1 MKKFIFSIIALL
13 GILMPNTAWAQTT
26 AGDEGSKNDWHYT
39 VNEDGTATIV
49 CFKHWHKHGDQD
61 TEAYCHCYSGDAVI
75 PSTIDGYTVTA
86 IGKECFSYCAITS
99 VTIPSTVKLID
110 EAAFYQ
116 CAAITEITIPA
127 SVDSIA
133 SGPFI
138 GSPIE
143 KLAIDDSPN
152 VLKLHTSV
160 DFRGMNS
167 LKTLYIGRNLNY
179 PVTPSI
185 GRTLFWG
192 TVALESLTFG
202 DYVTEIQEATFR
214 LCPELKEVIFG
225 PNMTYISDY
234 AFSQCEN
241 LISADLPYG
250 LTYIGK
256 SAFSHCKALPSPRFP
271 ETLTLIDDGA
281 YSQCEAITEIT
292 IPASVDSIASGPFS
306 GCPIEKLTIDDSPNV
321 LKLHTSVDFRG
332 LNSLKTLY
340 IGRNLNYTVTPSI
353 GRTLFWGTAELESL
367 TFGDHVTDIAE
378 ATFRLCPKLKE
389 VTFSPN
395 MTYISDYAFSECESL
410 VSADLPYGLKSIG
423 KSAFYK
429 TSIDTLRLP
438 QTVEDLGYS
447 SFAFTQ
453 NLSTVYSD
461 NPTPPACDGMVF
473 DGNDNWKDKTV
484 YVPAKSLD
492 AYKEATCWKE
502 FFNILPQGEAGYEQV
517 ATPTWTFQNEML
529 ALSTETTDAS
539 IYYATANWENE
550 AETDSI
556 ANTIDVSTRSTLY
569 QDPLEIT
576 DNVIIKMIA
585 AKEGMENSEVATFI
599 YDYKSWKE
607 LYETVR
613 AGEDLLSKAQ
623 DSGKVDEGLIEELKW
638 ALNEGDMMYQRRA
651 EMSNQEAK
659 YFTDAIVNICIKIK
673 EQMGATSELKQD
685 EEEFYLIGTA
695 ADWKAFAELAL
706 VNPKANA
713 RMTAD
718 IDLED
723 DQTMIGSVD
732 DPSKYYQGIFDG
744 EAHTLNVNYLAGSFV
759 APFRYVMGATIQRLH
774 VTGRMEANETC
785 CVGGIVASVKASEEN
800 LSTIIRSC
808 WSSALLVATTSGS
821 KQNTIGGIVAED
833 NGRVIID
840 DCLFD
845 GKFGKDNTTYN
856 GGFIANVWGTAVIR
870 NGLNVGE
877 YSTNTEYRS
886 GTFYRPDE
894 ERDPVT
900 LENAYYLNACG
911 TAQGTQATEEELA
924 NGEILKKLQNSR
936 TANVWKQGEAY
947 PILTMIPY
955 QAYMPEFSF
964 RDDYIVISSKSEG
977 AKIYYAIQEFDNNW
991 STDTIAHIATNLEVL
1006 VDSTEYEIPIEA
1018 REDLII
1024 KAIAVKKG
1032 MKNSEE
1038 AVYIYP
1044 YTEWLKMVDTINE
1057 LTARLND
1064 AMTDYT
1070 PSPEVQSMIDR
1081 FKTQV
1086 AYIYDI
1092 YYYERTEWDRER
1104 VIDERDRLQAL
1115 YYELEVKIKADQSED
1130 IIATYGNR
1138 IMYVMGQTT
1147 MAHALEQVGGREEV
1161 TKDIAAIVW
1170 NSTEALTRSD
1180 LEGFNNPNMLIYVQ
1194 TDSLAPE
1201 GVNNVIID
1209 GKAKSITLV
1218 DAEGNNNFFAPQEFT
1233 VESIS
1238 YTREF
1243 KQTTQK
1249 DISRGWEGISL
1260 PFTVQKFTHE
1270 SHGEIAPFGNDA
1282 SIFHFWLHL
1291 MTDKGLINAT
1301 TIEACKP
1308 YIISMPNNGSY
1319 PEAYNQAGKV
1329 TFSAENTTVPA
1340 SVYEQIWTA
1349 DGSVSMMPTF
1359 YNVEADEYTYALNVG
1374 REIEG
1379 YVEGSVFVKNYRT
1392 IRPFEVYTFHEPS
1405 RNEGAGARFI
1415 SVSSLFGGEGTTG
1428 IIEVIQPA
1436 NNDNVKVYSLNGT
1449 LLKQGKRHEVM
1460 NTLPKGV
1467 YIINNKKMVVK

>member
-1 MKKFIFSIIALL
+1 
-13 GILMPNTAWAQTT
+13 MPNTTWAQEPYAVLSDDHTVLT
-26 AGDEGSKNDWHYT
+26 FYYDDQKDSRNGMDVGPFQSIDDGNPET
-39 VNEDGTATIV
+39 VNSGWNSSRETI
-49 CFKHWHKHGDQD
+49 
-61 TEAYCHCYSGDAVI
+61 T
-75 PSTIDGYTVTA
+75 TVV
-86 IGKECFSYCAITS
+86 F
-99 VTIPSTVKLID
+99 
-110 EAAFYQ
+110 
-116 CAAITEITIPA
+116 
-127 SVDSIA
+127 
-133 SGPFI
+133 
-138 GSPIE
+138 
-143 KLAIDDSPN
+143 DDSFAN
-152 VLKLHTSV
+152 CNTIKSTAYWFFYLKALKEIKGLT
-160 DFRGMNS
+160 N
-167 LKTLYIGRNLNY
+167 LKTDN
-179 PVTPSI
+179 VTDM
-185 GRTLFWG
+185 WG
-192 TVALESLTFG
+192 MFSDCSSLESL
-202 DYVTEIQEATFR
+202 
-214 LCPELKEVIFG
+214 
-225 PNMTYISDY
+225 
-234 AFSQCEN
+234 
-241 LISADLPYG
+241 DL
-250 LTYIGK
+250 
-256 SAFSHCKALPSPRFP
+256 SAFNTKNVTCMIQLFYRCSSLTSLDVSSFNTENVTSFQSMFWGCSKI
-271 ETLTLIDDGA
+271 ETLDL
-281 YSQCEAITEIT
+281 SNFNTEKGT
-292 IPASVDSIASGPFS
+292 SFFNMFRECYALKS
-306 GCPIEKLTIDDSPNV
+306 LNV
-321 LKLHTSVDFRG
+321 SHFNTS
-332 LNSLKTLY
+332 NATEM
-340 IGRNLNYTVTPSI
+340 
-353 GRTLFWGTAELESL
+353 TAMFGNCESL
-367 TFGDHVTDIAE
+367 TNIDVSSFDTEKVKEIGFMFGECTSLTSLDLSSFNTANVTDME
-378 ATFRLCPKLKE
+378 YMFRE
-389 VTFSPN
+389 SPN
-395 MTYISDYAFSECESL
+395 LKTIYVSDKWNTTSATGSEVFRNCTSLIGGAGTRFDKNHIDVSYAQ
-410 VSADLPYGLKSIG
+410 
-423 KSAFYK
+423 
-429 TSIDTLRLP
+429 IDGGP
-438 QTVEDLGYS
+438 DNPGY
-447 SFAFTQ
+447 FTQ
-453 NLSTVYSD
+453 SGSE
-461 NPTPPACDGMVF
+461 P
-473 DGNDNWKDKTV
+473 
-484 YVPAKSLD
+484 YVGPK
-492 AYKEATCWKE
+492 
-502 FFNILPQGEAGYEQV
+502 EQV
-517 ATPTWTFQNEML
+517 ATPTCDFQNEML
-529 ALSTETTDAS
+529 VLSTETTDAS

-569 QDPLEIT
+569 QNPIEIT

-607 LYETVR
+607 LYDVIRYGVDVLE
-613 AGEDLLSKAQ
+613 KAK
-623 DSGKVDEGLIEELKW
+623 DNANVEEGLLEELRW

-651 EMSNQEAK
+651 EMSNSEAK
-659 YFTDAIVNICIKIK
+659 YFTDAIVNLCKKI
-673 EQMGATSELKQD
+673 EDQMNTTSELKQD

-706 VNPKANA
+706 DNPKANA
-713 RMTAD
+713 RMIAD

-833 NGRVIID
+833 NGRVIIE

-911 TAQGTQATEEELA
+911 TAQGTQATEEELV
-924 NGEILKKLQNSR
+924 NGEILKKLQDSR

-955 QAYMPEFSF
+955 QAYTPEFNF
-964 RDDYIVISSKSEG
+964 RDDYIEISSETNG
-977 AKIYYAIQEFDNNW
+977 AKIYYAIQKFDNIW
-991 STDTIAHIATNLEVL
+991 STDTIAYVATNLEVL
-1006 VDSTEYEIPIEA
+1006 VDSIEYEEPIEA
-1018 REDLII
+1018 REDFII

-1032 MKNSEE
+1032 MMNSEE

-1044 YTEWLKMVDTINE
+1044 YTEWQKMMDTINE

-1233 VESIS
+1233 VERIS

-1392 IRPFEVYTFHEPS
+1392 IRPFEVYTFHEPN

-1428 IIEVIQPA
+1428 IIDVIQPA
-1436 NNDNVKVYSLNGT
+1436 DNDNVKVYSLNGT